1 MRDLSSLIERR
12 RLELALS
19 RRELADQVGCRIGA
33 VQALANGGD
42 LGNWPLRMVQA
53 LLTTLGLTWTDLDEP
68 EGAAGDATGIER
80 LGAELMRTGRLR
92 DVDIRAA
99 RADDALPVLRARL
112 EQLGMTLAEI
122 DAGHLKLVA
131 RDDVPGLPRA
141 FAEVSDRLAAGHLT
155 GPEEDLVAAIANGS
169 LDRQRL
175 SHSRCRAL
183 ASLLHA
189 GLLEER
195 DGAFNAAGPL
205 AVALAT
211 NLTPSAATRD
221 AETEDG

>member
-1 MRDLSSLIERR
+1 MRDLSHLIERR

-33 VQALANGGD
+33 VQALENGGD

-68 EGAAGDATGIER
+68 EDAAAGATNVER
-80 LGAELMRTGRLR
+80 LGAELVRTGRLR

-99 RADDALPVLRARL
+99 RADDALPALRARL
-112 EQLGMTLAEI
+112 EQVGMALAEP
-122 DAGHLKLVA
+122 DAGHLELVA
-131 RDDVPGLPRA
+131 RDDVPGLPRV
-141 FAEVSDRLAAGHLT
+141 FEEVSDRLEAGHLT
-155 GPEEDLVAAIANGS
+155 GPEEDVVAAIVNGS

-175 SHSRCRAL
+175 PHSRSRAL
-183 ASLLHA
+183 ASLLRA

-195 DGAFNAAGPL
+195 DGAFTAAGPL
-205 AVALAT
+205 AVALGT
-211 NLTPSAATRD
+211 NVTPSATTRD